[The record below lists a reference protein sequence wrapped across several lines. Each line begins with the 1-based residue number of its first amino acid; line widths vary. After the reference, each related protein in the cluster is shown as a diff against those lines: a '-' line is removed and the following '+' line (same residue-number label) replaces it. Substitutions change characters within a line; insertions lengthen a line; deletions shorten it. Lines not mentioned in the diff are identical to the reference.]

1 MTQQE
6 GYTKAPH
13 SILRD
18 PSLSMAAKVAWLLIA
33 GMSDGYHP
41 TREQWMAMMPC
52 GDKRTWWKV
61 IRELENAGL
70 VEVTRQGPKKCY
82 KAIFNG
88 VKQHQTNGVKPHR
101 KRVQNNTERGC
112 ETTPN
117 ERCETTPKERC
128 EITPYKKNIIEEQ
141 EKNSDDARARL
152 REEVTQ
158 DMMVEMGCRS
168 VGISPELYNTLSQE
182 IFNDW
187 EFQNTPDSEWTKA
200 HFLSVL
206 RIKARELNRQQQYET
221 TSAKRNDRRRAS
233 DVQDH
238 QPADYEGPF

>member
-1 MTQQE
+1 MTTSCNISSPMTQQE

-18 PSLSMAAKVAWLLIA
+18 PSLSPAAKVAWLLIA

-88 VKQHQTNGVKPHR
+88 VKQHQTKGVKPHR
-101 KRVQNNTERGC
+101 KRVQNNTERG
-112 ETTPN
+112 
-117 ERCETTPKERC
+117 CETTPKERC

-141 EKNSDDARARL
+141 EKRRCARTLARGSDPGHDGRDGVPLGGHRPGALQHPVPGDLQRLGVPEHPGQRVDKGALPQRAAHQGAR
-152 REEVTQ
+152 TQ
-158 DMMVEMGCRS
+158 
-168 VGISPELYNTLSQE
+168 Q
-182 IFNDW
+182 
-187 EFQNTPDSEWTKA
+187 
-200 HFLSVL
+200 
-206 RIKARELNRQQQYET
+206 T
-221 TSAKRNDRRRAS
+221 TAI
-233 DVQDH
+233 
-238 QPADYEGPF
+238 